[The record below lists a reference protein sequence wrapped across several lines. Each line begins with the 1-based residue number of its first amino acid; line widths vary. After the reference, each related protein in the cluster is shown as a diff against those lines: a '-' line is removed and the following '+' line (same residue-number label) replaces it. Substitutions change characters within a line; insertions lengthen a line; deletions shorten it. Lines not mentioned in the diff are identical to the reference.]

1 MTARLD
7 RDSIIA
13 LIATAAA
20 SLAVVVILMLWHLAL
35 PEPHTQKQPLMAD
48 SELDT
53 EEYLE
58 VEQLIIPAPA
68 DPDNNPG
75 GAPAVN
81 ETVEH
86 NASEEA
92 PAPGMDAV
100 NAGPVATTPV
110 TPAPQTT
117 QRPSPHTAKPVTP
130 QPTPAEIA
138 AARERERQEA
148 QRKQI
153 DNAMGGAFAAT
164 GTNNTN
170 ADGKKPGNSGNPAG
184 TPGVTN
190 SGTRPGSISIGG
202 SGKGWKL
209 PTRSS
214 VTSKDTGKLTFRVS
228 VDPSGKGTYVSHT
241 GTDKLM
247 ENSRLIAAI
256 RRELETFKYT
266 LATSTPATEP
276 VIVEIIY
283 NIR

>member
-20 SLAVVVILMLWHLAL
+20 SLAVVLILMLWHLAL
-35 PEPHTQKQPLMAD
+35 PQQQQHQPKLVAD
-48 SELDT
+48 TELDA

-58 VEQLIIPAPA
+58 VEQLIIPAPS

-92 PAPGMDAV
+92 PSSGMDAV
-100 NAGPVATTPV
+100 NAGPVATAPV
-110 TPAPQTT
+110 TPAQQTT
-117 QRPSPHTAKPVTP
+117 GRPSPQTVKPVKP

-138 AARERERQEA
+138 AAREREALEA

-153 DNAMGGAFAAT
+153 NSSMGNAFAAT
-164 GTNNTN
+164 GADNTN

-209 PTRSS
+209 PTRSA
-214 VTSKDTGKLTFRVS
+214 VVSKDTGRLSFRVS
-228 VDPSGKGTYVSHT
+228 VDPSGKGTYVSHS

-247 ENSRLIAAI
+247 ENRKLIADI
-256 RRELETFKYT
+256 RRELETFRYT
-266 LATSTPATEP
+266 RATSTPATET